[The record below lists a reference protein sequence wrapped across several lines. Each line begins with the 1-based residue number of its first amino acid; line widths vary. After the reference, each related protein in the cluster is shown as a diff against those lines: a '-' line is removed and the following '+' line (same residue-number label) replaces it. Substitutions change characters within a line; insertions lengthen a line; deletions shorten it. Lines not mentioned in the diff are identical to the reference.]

1 MKRISIILSLVLL
14 ITTVFTSAVSAETLA
29 SVDADPQAVP
39 QWVYDDYPFAGT
51 NPAEY
56 SDHYMRIDHTVKFNS
71 PIKSLS
77 KTVIANGIILEL
89 GIPSPYAKLIRT
101 LTTISNVA
109 ATLKT
114 MASPY
119 AMEADVVE
127 HIYKIPGDWEIRYK
141 HYVSYYDENG
151 AYIDTTIYYSMFI

>member
-1 MKRISIILSLVLL
+1 
-14 ITTVFTSAVSAETLA
+14 
-29 SVDADPQAVP
+29 
-39 QWVYDDYPFAGT
+39 
-51 NPAEY
+51 
-56 SDHYMRIDHTVKFNS
+56 
-71 PIKSLS
+71 
-77 KTVIANGIILEL
+77 L

-127 HIYKIPGDWEIRYK
+127 HIYKIPGDW
-141 HYVSYYDENG
+141 
-151 AYIDTTIYYSMFI
+151 